1 MIRDIKRI
9 TIEDEVFP
17 PLLRTIPNP
26 PNVLYYI
33 GDISLASSG
42 ACVAV
47 VGARRCSDYGRYVAS
62 KLAGRL
68 AENGVI
74 VVSGMAMGIDSYA
87 HIGALKARGKTIAV
101 LGNGPDI
108 CFPSG
113 STELKAQIEEE
124 GLILSE
130 YPPGT
135 HPSKCTFPM
144 RNRIISGLSHATV
157 VVEAGLGSGSLIT
170 AERAVEQGRTVYA
183 VPSNITSIVGMGC
196 NRLIQDGAVPIA
208 VIDDVVSDLASSGL
222 CTKAEGPSHIMKQLG
237 KDEIEIYKY
246 ILEYGETSTE
256 NLAKALKKEAAE
268 LNPIITILE
277 MKGIIGTAL
286 GKIFIAK

>member
-1 MIRDIKRI
+1 MTGDIKRI
-9 TIEDEVFP
+9 TIDDAAYP
-17 PLLRTIPNP
+17 PLLRTIPGP
-26 PNVLYYI
+26 PKELYYI

-42 ACVAV
+42 TCVAV
-47 VGARRCSDYGRYVAS
+47 VGARRCSDYGRYVAT

-68 AENGVI
+68 AENGVT

-87 HIGALKARGKTIAV
+87 HIGALRARGKTIAV

-108 CFPSG
+108 CFPAG
-113 STELKAQIEEE
+113 STRLKAQIEEE

-135 HPSKCTFPM
+135 HPNKITFPM
-144 RNRIISGLSHATV
+144 RNRIISGLSCATV
-157 VVEAGLGSGSLIT
+157 VAEAGLGSGSLIT
-170 AERAVEQGRTVYA
+170 AERAIEQGRTVYA

-196 NRLIQDGAVPIA
+196 NRLIQDGAMPIA
-208 VIDDVVSDLASSGL
+208 VIDDVVTDLVAGGL

-237 KDEIEIYKY
+237 KDEIEIYNYVLK
-246 ILEYGETSTE
+246 YGETSTE
-256 NLAKALKKEAAE
+256 NLAKALKKSPAE
-268 LNPIITILE
+268 LNPIITVLE
-277 MKGIIGTAL
+277 MKGIIGSGL

>member
-1 MIRDIKRI
+1 MNREIKKI
-9 TIEDEVFP
+9 TIDDAAYP
-17 PLLRTIPNP
+17 KILRTIANP
-26 PNVLYYI
+26 PKMLYYI
-33 GDISLASSG
+33 GDISILEG
-42 ACVAV
+42 TCVSV

-68 AENGVI
+68 AENGVT

-87 HIGALKARGKTIAV
+87 HIGALKAGGKTVAV

-113 STELKAQIEEE
+113 STELKARIEAE

-135 HPSKCTFPM
+135 HPAKGTFPM
-144 RNRIISGLSHATV
+144 RNRIISGLSCATV

-170 AERAVEQGRTVYA
+170 AERAAEQGRTVYA
-183 VPSNITSIVGMGC
+183 VPSNITSVMGLGC
-196 NRLIQDGAVPIA
+196 NRLIQDGAIPIA
-208 VIDDVVSDLASSGL
+208 VIDDVVSDLALGGL
-222 CTKAEGPSHIMKQLG
+222 CTKAEGPSHILKQLG

-246 ILEYGETSTE
+246 ILKYGETSSE
-256 NLAKALKKEAAE
+256 NLAKALKKEPRE
-268 LNPIITILE
+268 LNPIITVLE
-277 MKGIIGTAL
+277 MKGIIGSGL

>member
-9 TIEDEVFP
+9 TIDDAAYP
-17 PLLRTIPNP
+17 PLLRTIPGP
-26 PNVLYYI
+26 PKELYYI

-42 ACVAV
+42 TCVAV
-47 VGARRCSDYGRYVAS
+47 VGARRCSDYGRYVAT

-68 AENGVI
+68 AENGVT

-108 CFPSG
+108 CFPAG
-113 STELKAQIEEE
+113 STRLKAQIEEE

-135 HPSKCTFPM
+135 HPNKITFPM
-144 RNRIISGLSHATV
+144 RNRIISGLSCATV
-157 VVEAGLGSGSLIT
+157 VAEAGLGSGSLIT
-170 AERAVEQGRTVYA
+170 AERAIEQGRTVYA
-183 VPSNITSIVGMGC
+183 VPSNITSVMGLGC
-196 NRLIQDGAVPIA
+196 NRLIQDGAMPIA
-208 VIDDVVSDLASSGL
+208 VIDDVVTDLVAGGL

-237 KDEIEIYKY
+237 KDEIEIYNYVLK
-246 ILEYGETSTE
+246 YGETSTE
-256 NLAKALKKEAAE
+256 NLAKALKKSPAE
-268 LNPIITILE
+268 LNPIITVLE
-277 MKGIIGTAL
+277 MKGIIGSGL